1 MRVFF
6 LLCFVLSI
14 ICSVAQSQT
23 VVDTYIKGKA
33 SDTKVTCLMTVLA
46 KINDDDPIVTDQP
59 DFSKKIKEGV
69 QQGIDMNTLL
79 LQYQYFKK
87 QERDDIASC
96 GLNMTRAMAR
106 CQAVYG
112 ECEEIMY
119 GTVIGSD
126 DQVFANERLPFVS
139 RKCPEGYIRY
149 GCCKCQR
156 RCEDYKGIFEITN
169 VKDKH
174 NYCIKKQAIVS
185 QLSDDYQEGFEP
197 FADKFVKRCRPGWAR
212 VGYRLCVPKCPLGW
226 PDHGDRCMKTGEINL
241 MPFVWQPG
249 DENERRL

>member
-1 MRVFF
+1 MKSF
-6 LLCFVLSI
+6 LLLCVVVSI
-14 ICSVAQSQT
+14 ICSVYSQT

-106 CQAVYG
+106 CSAVYG

-126 DQVFANERLPFVS
+126 DQVFANEKLPFVS

-156 RCEDYKGIFEITN
+156 RCEDYKGIFEVVN

-249 DENERRL
+249 DENE

>member
-1 MRVFF
+1 MRNF
-6 LLCFVLSI
+6 LLLCVVLSI
-14 ICSVAQSQT
+14 ICTVYSQT

-126 DQVFANERLPFVS
+126 DQVFANEKLPFVS

-156 RCEDYKGIFEITN
+156 RCEDYKGIFEVVN

-249 DENERRL
+249 DENE

>member
-1 MRVFF
+1 M
-6 LLCFVLSI
+6 
-14 ICSVAQSQT
+14 
-23 VVDTYIKGKA
+23 D
-33 SDTKVTCLMTVLA
+33 
-46 KINDDDPIVTDQP
+46 
-59 DFSKKIKEGV
+59 
-69 QQGIDMNTLL
+69 
-79 LQYQYFKK
+79 
-87 QERDDIASC
+87 
-96 GLNMTRAMAR
+96 RAMAR
-106 CQAVYG
+106 CGAVYG

-119 GTVIGSD
+119 GTVVGSD
-126 DQVFANERLPFVS
+126 DEVLATEKLPFVS
-139 RKCPEGYIRY
+139 RSCPDGYIRY

-156 RCEDYKGIFEITN
+156 RCHDYKQIFEVTN

-185 QLSDDYQEGFEP
+185 TLSDDMQDGFEP

-249 DENERRL
+249 DEAERRN